1 MESSNMGNTQV
12 PFMQQMWHNKFLLL
26 TVFLAVAALAY
37 LLIGLFLLLS
47 H

>member
-1 MESSNMGNTQV
+1 MESSSMGNTQV
-12 PFMQQMWHNKFLLL
+12 SFMQQMWRNKFLLL
-26 TVFLAVAALAY
+26 TVFLAVSALAY

>member
-1 MESSNMGNTQV
+1 MESSSMGNTQV
-12 PFMQQMWHNKFLLL
+12 SFMQQMWHNKLLLL
-26 TVFLAVAALAY
+26 TVFLAVGALAY

>member
-1 MESSNMGNTQV
+1 MESSGMSNTQAS
-12 PFMQQMWHNKFLLL
+12 FMQQMWHNKFLLL
-26 TVFLAVAALAY
+26 TVFLAIGALAY